1 MSHHARQGVVFAA
14 ITVALLAGGAGS
26 AQAQG
31 PKSLYDRLGGYGAIS
46 AVVDAFADRLF
57 ADPTVGKFFVGMG
70 ADTRASFKQKNKN
83 LVCNVT
89 GGPCQVIS
97 RSAKTVHAGLGITGA
112 DFEVVAN
119 HLVAVL
125 NSFKVPAQEQKEL
138 IAIITTLR
146 PDIVEKEK

>member
-1 MSHHARQGVVFAA
+1 MSHRTRQGLVVVT
-14 ITVALLAGGAGS
+14 IVIALLTGVAPSAR
-26 AQAQG
+26 AQAT
-31 PKSLYDRLGGYGAIS
+31 KSLYNRLGGYGAIS

-57 ADPTVGKFFVGMG
+57 ADPSVGKFFVGMS

-97 RSAKTVHAGLGITGA
+97 RTAKTAHAGLGITGA

-146 PDIVEKEK
+146 PDIVEK